1 MVSQENGKVLIVVCD
16 FCVKFSDEIIIH
28 MKNFKFLLLQV
39 FAVLFCSTYAQNE
52 SKTIED
58 SVFMTCDQCDSL
70 YNRICPQK
78 NYIYGRDPEYFP
90 EFPGGES
97 ELWNFIRIN
106 LQYPKECIE
115 KSIQGRVIVRFIINE
130 SGKII
135 CQYVLKSVH
144 PALDK
149 EALRV
154 VKLLPDWKPA
164 FNLNEPCKS
173 CYTLPIIFKL

>member
-1 MVSQENGKVLIVVCD
+1 MVHIKY
-16 FCVKFSDEIIIH
+16 
-28 MKNFKFLLLQV
+28 LLLNV
-39 FAVLFCSTYAQNE
+39 FACLFCSMYAHTE
-52 SKTIED
+52 SITIKD

-70 YNRICPQK
+70 YNVICPQK

-90 EFPGGES
+90 EFPGGEI
-97 ELWNFIRIN
+97 ELMNFLRNN
-106 LQYPKECIE
+106 LQYPKECKE
-115 KSIQGRVIVRFIINE
+115 KGIQGRVIVRFIINE